1 MADKYIHCINGE
13 LIDFTAEEITAR
25 KAQEA
30 EAEAKN
36 KDYKLAEIRSIRN
49 KKLQETDYLGVSDNS
64 MSSDWV
70 AKRKSWR
77 DIPQDFTTESQY
89 DLLLAR
95 DRDRKLTHSV
105 WSKP

>member
-49 KKLQETDYLGVSDNS
+49 KKLQETDYLVVSDNS
-64 MSSDWV
+64 MSRDWV

-77 DIPQDFTTESQY
+77 DIPQNFTTEIQY

-95 DRDRKLTHSV
+95 DSDGKLTHTI
-105 WSKP
+105 WEKP

>member
-1 MADKYIHCINGE
+1 MKITENNVIRDM
-13 LIDFTAEEITAR
+13 TSEE
-25 KAQEA
+25 EA
-30 EAEAKN
+30 HYTKIQS
-36 KDYKLAEIRSIRN
+36 DYVANTSNRKLAEIRSIRN

-77 DIPQDFTTESQY
+77 DIPQDYTTEEQY
-89 DLLLAR
+89 DTLLERNADGSL
-95 DRDRKLTHSV
+95 KHLI